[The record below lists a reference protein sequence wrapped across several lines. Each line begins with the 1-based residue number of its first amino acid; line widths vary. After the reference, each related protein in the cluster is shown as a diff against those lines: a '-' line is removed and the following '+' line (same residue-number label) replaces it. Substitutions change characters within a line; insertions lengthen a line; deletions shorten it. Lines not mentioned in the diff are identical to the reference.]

1 MDAVFD
7 DFAKA
12 VRSRRD
18 YRQSAGERFQTSI
31 GKWII
36 NRRQNEDVRSRIKTR
51 DVSNFAEKPYRF
63 LAPKAKPRGFVESFI
78 SAARN
83 EQTQFSV
90 FAERHGLD
98 CKKQPFAFPAG
109 ARKQQRNLVRLQF
122 QIFAGFFA
130 KLRIEPE
137 RIEWNAVANDV
148 DVIGGIGIKVDDLVS
163 DHF

>member
-1 MDAVFD
+1 MEAVFD

-12 VRSRRD
+12 VRPRRD
-18 YRQSAGERFQTSI
+18 YRQSAGERFQTGI

-36 NRRQNEDVRSRIKTR
+36 NRRQNEDVHSRVKTR

-63 LAPKAKPRGFVESFI
+63 LAPKAQSCRSVQLFI
-78 SAARN
+78 AAARN

-98 CKKQPFAFPAG
+98 CKKQSFALPAR
-109 ARKQQRNLVRLQF
+109 ACKQQRNLVRFQF

-137 RIEWNAVANDV
+137 RIDWNAVANDV
-148 DVIGGIGIKVDDLVS
+148 DVV
-163 DHF
+163 